1 MPVYDYQCKSCGHE
15 FSREQ
20 RITENPVKKCPKCG
34 AMKSKRLISQTA
46 FVLKGSGW
54 YNDLYASNKPAKS
67 DDGGKDDAAPASSD
81 AKSDDKS
88 EKKSKKDSK
97 PKGDGKRDD
106 KSGGKGGSKK
116 GKSAA

>member
-1 MPVYDYQCKSCGHE
+1 MPLYDYQCKGCGHE

-20 RITENPVKKCPKCG
+20 RITENPLKKCPECG

-54 YNDLYASNKPAKS
+54 YNDLYASNKPAKKE
-67 DDGGKDDAAPASSD
+67 DGGKDDSAAESSD
-81 AKSDDKS
+81 GKSEDKSDKKPKKDG
-88 EKKSKKDSK
+88 KSK
-97 PKGDGKRDD
+97 GGG
-106 KSGGKGGSKK
+106 KSGGKSSGKGGSKK

>member
-1 MPVYDYQCKSCGHE
+1 MPVYDYQCKGCGHE
-15 FSREQ
+15 FSKEQ

-54 YNDLYASNKPAKS
+54 YNDLYASNKPAKKE
-67 DDGGKDDAAPASSD
+67 DAGKESSD
-81 AKSDDKS
+81 SKSDSKSDDKPA
-88 EKKSKKDSK
+88 KKDSK
-97 PKGDGKRDD
+97 SKGSD
-106 KSGGKGGSKK
+106 KSGGKSSGKGGSKK